1 MYKKKLYQTQ
11 YNIILLIK
19 IKCMLYIKLLY
30 CYYLDK
36 NYTNNR
42 RISGMENN
50 TFTITFALLIFI

>member
-1 MYKKKLYQTQ
+1 
-11 YNIILLIK
+11 
-19 IKCMLYIKLLY
+19 MLYIKLLY

-42 RISGMENN
+42 RISNNNKNN